1 VIRRAKRSAD
11 PGIEAMLGPLG
22 GRIMRIVLDQGPVTV
37 RDVFD
42 AVTAGAN
49 QPAYT
54 TVMTV
59 MARLHERGL
68 IERVQRGRGF
78 VYNAAADEQATI
90 DELSRRA
97 VDQVLRTYG
106 NAALRGFAVRL
117 SELDPTDREA
127 LIDLAQSERDAT

>member
-1 VIRRAKRSAD
+1 
-11 PGIEAMLGPLG
+11 
-22 GRIMRIVLDQGPVTV
+22 MRIALDRGPVTV
-37 RDVFD
+37 REVAD
-42 AVTAGAN
+42 AVSAGKN

-68 IERVQRGRGF
+68 LDRVKHGRGF
-78 VYNAAADEQATI
+78 VYSAAADEQATI

-106 NAALRGFAVRL
+106 HAALRGFAVRL
-117 SELDPTDREA
+117 SELDSTEREA
-127 LIDLAQSERDAT
+127 LIDLAQSKRDVG